1 MLFSSIASAF
11 ALAAAGVHAHG
22 YVGFI
27 KADGKTYPGGVPGEK
42 NVKSPIRFISTINP
56 NKNPNG
62 PAITCG
68 EKAKNAGMT
77 ASVTAGTGIDL
88 TWVAHPN
95 QAWPHEMGPII
106 TYMAKV
112 PEGKTAQTV
121 DPSTLTY
128 FKVQQDGQK
137 SKGSTKWLVEDQM
150 KLGTIYTVNVPKAI
164 EDGEYIMRH
173 ELIALHL
180 ADKKGGAEFYSSC
193 FNLKVSGGT
202 GTNPEATAKFPGTY
216 SANDKGIF
224 TPNVFNKG
232 FIYSFPGP
240 PIPDFGASGNST
252 TPSTSATV
260 SDEPTSTASST
271 IPEPTESDDC
281 SDDEPTVTESAPVP
295 TATDDCNDDEDPE
308 SSSAPTSTKSS
319 TKTSSKSSLPTGE
332 PHNGYKRSGV
342 WSKRMEKRYIG
353 RPASS

>member
-1 MLFSSIASAF
+1 MLFSSVASVF

-22 YVGFI
+22 YVSFI
-27 KADGKTYPGGVPGEK
+27 KADGKKYPGGVPGEK

-62 PAITCG
+62 AAITCG
-68 EKAKNAGMT
+68 ANAKNAGMT
-77 ASVTAGTGIDL
+77 APVTAGTGIDL

-121 DPSTLTY
+121 DPATLSF
-128 FKVQQDGQK
+128 FKIQQHGQK
-137 SKGSTKWLVEDQM
+137 SKGSNKWVVEDQM
-150 KLGTIYTVNVPKAI
+150 KLNTIYTVNVPEAI

-202 GTNPEATAKFPGTY
+202 GTNPSATAKFPGTY
-216 SANDKGIF
+216 SASDKGIF
-224 TPNVFNKG
+224 TPGVFNRG
-232 FIYSFPGP
+232 FVYSFPGP
-240 PIPDFGASGNST
+240 AIPEFNSSGGNST
-252 TPSTSATV
+252 TPTETETV
-260 SDEPTSTASST
+260 SDEPTGTVSSAV
-271 IPEPTESDDC
+271 PESTESD
-281 SDDEPTVTESAPVP
+281 E
-295 TATDDCNDDEDPE
+295 CNDDEEPTTTGSAAAPAPTDDDCTDEEPE
-308 SSSAPTSTKSS
+308 SSSAPTSTKSKRS
-319 TKTSSKSSLPTGE
+319 MPTGDV
-332 PHNGYKRSGV
+332 HNGYKRAGA
-342 WSKRMEKRYIG
+342 WSKRMEKRYMG